1 LVYPLLDVTKK
12 NSNQTLK
19 NIIFALLL
27 FDCIKS
33 NDQPY
38 VVVLGITQD
47 GGAPHAGCIN
57 SCCKKLWA
65 SGKTEKVSSIGIVD
79 PNSNKSWLI
88 DATPD
93 FASQLHI
100 LENIHETK
108 LTGVFLTHAHIGH
121 YSGLLQLGREVMGA
135 KGMPVYAMPRMKE
148 FLKSNGPW
156 NQLLSIG
163 NIKIYNLKDSKEIKL
178 SNQLYIEPF
187 LVPHRDEY
195 SETVGYRIFSN
206 KKSLIYIPDIDK
218 WSRWDQDIFQVISH
232 TDYALIDG
240 TFYSSGELPN
250 RDISEIPHPMITETM
265 ELLNNLNTK
274 NRNKIYFIHFN
285 HSNPA
290 INYSSSAS
298 NIIRSK
304 KFNVTNEGM
313 KFTL

>member
-1 LVYPLLDVTKK
+1 MK
-12 NSNQTLK
+12 TL
-19 NIIFALLL
+19 ISTLLL
-27 FDCIKS
+27 FGFLKS
-33 NDQPY
+33 ENAPY
-38 VVVLGITQD
+38 VVVLGVAQD
-47 GGAPHAGCIN
+47 GGLPHAGCVQK
-57 SCCKKLWA
+57 CCKKSWSA
-65 SGKTEKVSSIGIVD
+65 GENEKVSSIGVID
-79 PNSNKSWLI
+79 PKTGQSWLI

-93 FASQLHI
+93 FASQLNI
-100 LENIHETK
+100 LENVHNTK
-108 LTGVFLTHAHIGH
+108 LSGIFLTHAHIGH
-121 YSGLLQLGREVMGA
+121 YIGLLQLGREVMGA
-135 KGMPVYAMPRMKE
+135 KNMPVYAMPRMKE
-148 FLKSNGPW
+148 FLKNNGPW

-163 NIKIYNLKDSKEIKL
+163 NIKIYSLKDSKEIKL

-218 WSRWDQDIFQVISH
+218 WSKWDQDIFQVISH

-265 ELLNNLNTK
+265 ELLNDLNTK
-274 NRNKIYFIHFN
+274 NRSKIYFIHFN

>member
-1 LVYPLLDVTKK
+1 MK
-12 NSNQTLK
+12 TL
-19 NIIFALLL
+19 ISTLLL
-27 FDCIKS
+27 FGFLKS
-33 NDQPY
+33 ENAPY
-38 VVVLGITQD
+38 VVVLGVAQD
-47 GGAPHAGCIN
+47 GGLPHAGCVQK
-57 SCCKKLWA
+57 CCKKSW
-65 SGKTEKVSSIGIVD
+65 STGENEKVSSIGVID
-79 PNSNKSWLI
+79 PKTGQSWLI

-93 FASQLHI
+93 FASQLNI
-100 LENIHETK
+100 LENVHNTK
-108 LTGVFLTHAHIGH
+108 LSGIFLTHAHIGH
-121 YSGLLQLGREVMGA
+121 YIGLLQLGREVMGA
-135 KGMPVYAMPRMKE
+135 KNMPVYAMPRMKE
-148 FLKSNGPW
+148 FLKNNGPW

-163 NIKIYNLKDSKEIKL
+163 NIKIYSLKDSKEIKL

-218 WSRWDQDIFQVISH
+218 WSKWDQDIFQVISH

-250 RDISEIPHPMITETM
+250 RDISEVPHPMITETM

-274 NRNKIYFIHFN
+274 NRSKIYFIHFN